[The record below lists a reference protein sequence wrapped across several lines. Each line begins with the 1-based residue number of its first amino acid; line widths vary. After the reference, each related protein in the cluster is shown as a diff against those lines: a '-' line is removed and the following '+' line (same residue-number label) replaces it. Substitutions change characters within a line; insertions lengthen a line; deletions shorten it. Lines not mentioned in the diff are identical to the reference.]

1 MNNNRIEKLLPENH
15 AEPPSYALLNHDQS
29 RRIMQTHHHHQSP
42 PPYTLLNHDQSIEIP
57 KDNDYH
63 NEYEYDVQVGCF
75 PDTECGKRSKRI
87 FTVCIAIILVV
98 CGLIAVVLLYN
109 FFSCFA
115 QVNDG
120 ASNDKSTPE

>member
-1 MNNNRIEKLLPENH
+1 MNNHRIEKLLPENH

-29 RRIMQTHHHHQSP
+29 RRIMQTHHHQSP
-42 PPYTLLNHDQSIEIP
+42 PPYTLLNHDQRIEIP

-120 ASNDKSTPE
+120 ASNNKSTLE